1 MFAFDI
7 TKGILA
13 SLAIVAI
20 VGSLGH
26 YFIHKADFIK
36 NKVWAFGLQWSLYL
50 ALILSTIIH
59 LRFFP
64 GDLGNA
70 RTICAWTCAGHTI
83 IYASAVFALFSGGFF
98 FHNFLLWV
106 AVLACFV
113 GVFVTTIY
121 EGIES
126 TRTRLENAD
135 SFVYWSIMLT
145 TLLVVSDSEHACVRA
160 CVRFL
165 ATDKYELHFEFRFR
179 ISCTAS
185 SFS

>member
-145 TLLVVSDSEHACVRA
+145 TLLAVSDSEFSERACVRA
-160 CVRFL
+160 
-165 ATDKYELHFEFRFR
+165 
-179 ISCTAS
+179 ISCN
-185 SFS
+185 